1 MIEELQAEAEA
12 LLAAGEYEHALA
24 AFSVLREVRARREG
38 PYSTKYLSNLHDCV
52 RCMSHLQLWMDANYL
67 CSELHGKYVRTHGR
81 GGEADT
87 VDVAKH
93 WAWAL
98 VNLHDYPP
106 AIRLY
111 LMTADALWEVDPGQ
125 AQRLLGAAVIHRHD
139 TDPPGD
145 PHPPASST
153 GGWGAPP
160 RRRGTDRDLASGGRT
175 GRHGHGV
182 AELGHHRRLR
192 DRLTHRTISPPP
204 APSRCSGYAAARKW
218 RSCLPSTSQTT
229 SVRRRRRRRR

>member
-1 MIEELQAEAEA
+1 MTKMIEELQVEAEA
-12 LLAAGEYEHALA
+12 LLSAGEYEHALA

-52 RCMSHLQLWMDANYL
+52 RCMSHLQLWTDANYL

-81 GGEADT
+81 GEADT

-98 VNLHDYPP
+98 VNLHDYPT

-111 LMTADALWEVDPGQ
+111 LMTADALWDIDPGQ

-139 TDPPGD
+139 TDPLEILTPGEID
-145 PHPPASST
+145 GVGLHHADEERTVIARLVAQLADNDTASRSSAT
-153 GGWGAPP
+153 IDG
-160 RRRGTDRDLASGGRT
+160 LAF
-175 GRHGHGV
+175 
-182 AELGHHRRLR
+182 A
-192 DRLTHRTISPPP
+192 
-204 APSRCSGYAAARKW
+204 
-218 RSCLPSTSQTT
+218 
-229 SVRRRRRRRR
+229 

>member
-52 RCMSHLQLWMDANYL
+52 RCMSQLQLWMDANYL

-81 GGEADT
+81 GEADT

-111 LMTADALWEVDPGQ
+111 LMTADALWDVDPGQ

-139 TDPPGD
+139 TDPLAILTPGVID
-145 PHPPASST
+145 GVGLHHA
-153 GGWGAPP
+153 
-160 RRRGTDRDLASGGRT
+160 DEERT
-175 GRHGHGV
+175 VISRLV
-182 AELGHHRRLR
+182 AELADTDTASRSSA
-192 DRLTHRTISPPP
+192 TIDGF
-204 APSRCSGYAAARKW
+204 AIA
-218 RSCLPSTSQTT
+218 
-229 SVRRRRRRRR
+229 